1 MHETADAK
9 RTRMS
14 STPSLIVVVAGLL
27 AGGLRAAELDLGSA
41 TSRTPYDSYLAPM
54 WQVFRQLGGAEPDR
68 AAVEQ
73 LIRESRGFRYAY
85 RKGQPYVPQT
95 PEQTEATKCGDCK
108 AKSLWLAAKMKSRKV
123 RFVIGKAKAG
133 DAASHA
139 WLMWDGPEGWLILDA
154 TRSSRPL
161 VPARLSPSELVP
173 TYSYAPGGK
182 YAHTVSAAAVKALS
196 IRSHSSRP

>member
-1 MHETADAK
+1 MP
-9 RTRMS
+9 
-14 STPSLIVVVAGLL
+14 STPSIIVAVAAGLL
-27 AGGLRAAELDLGSA
+27 AGGLRAAELDLGST

-54 WQVFRQLGGAEPDR
+54 WQVFRRLGGAEPDR

-73 LIRESRGFRYAY
+73 LIHESRRFRYAY
-85 RKGQPYVPQT
+85 KKRQPYVPQT
-95 PEQTEATKCGDCK
+95 PEQTETTKCGDCK

-123 RFVIGKAKAG
+123 RFVIGKAKVG

-154 TRSSRPL
+154 TRYSRPL
-161 VPARLSPSELVP
+161 VPERLSPSEFVP

-182 YAHTVSAAAVKALS
+182 YAHTVSAAA
-196 IRSHSSRP
+196 RSAKH